1 MRRLTSSVV
10 FLSFAAATFVLGGCD
25 AYTLQGH
32 VVNGQYNML
41 ELVPSN
47 DPRLREPGMAG
58 VRVEAIRNPGSLG
71 KEVVAGA
78 TSGRNGD
85 VRLVINEFGAGWMD
99 EAWLLRARIGNNWFA
114 ESQTELPKAS
124 SDLRLLIVISPGTGS
139 ARGSMDEEQTR
150 RLGESGISIPDSSIY
165 RR

>member
-1 MRRLTSSVV
+1 MRRLISSVV
-10 FLSFAAATFVLGGCD
+10 LLSIAATSLVLGGCG

-32 VVNGQYNML
+32 VVSGQYNML
-41 ELVPSN
+41 EFVPSS

-58 VRVEAIRNPGSLG
+58 VRVEAIRNPDSLG

-78 TSGRNGD
+78 TSGRNGE

-99 EAWLLRARIGNNWFA
+99 EAWDLRARIGSNWFA
-114 ESQTELPKAS
+114 ESRTQLPRAS
-124 SDLRLLIVISPGTGS
+124 DDLRLLIVISPGTGS
-139 ARGSMDEEQTR
+139 SRGSMDEEQTR